1 MKNHIKFVLSLVILF
16 LLVIACNSDK
26 SGKDKNTNQK
36 QTKDTVKI
44 NEDQYRMDEVFTDSK
59 DQVIDLIKGPAT
71 FIIKY
76 EGEGKFLCNLK
87 DADGTIIETLANVTG
102 KYSGKKKV
110 DVPETKAYV
119 LDVETVGRWSVYRE

>member
-1 MKNHIKFVLSLVILF
+1 MKNHIKFAFSLVILF

-26 SGKDKNTNQK
+26 SGKDKSTNKK
-36 QTKDTVKI
+36 QKDTVKI
-44 NEDQYRMDEVFTDSK
+44 NEDQYRMDEAFTDSK
-59 DQVIDLIKGPAT
+59 DQIIDLVKGPAT

-76 EGEGKFLCNLK
+76 EGDGKFLCNLK